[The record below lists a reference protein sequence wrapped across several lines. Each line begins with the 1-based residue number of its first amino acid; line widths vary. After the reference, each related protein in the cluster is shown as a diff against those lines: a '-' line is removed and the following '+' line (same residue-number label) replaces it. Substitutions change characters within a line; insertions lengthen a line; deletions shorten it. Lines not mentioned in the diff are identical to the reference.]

1 MRPTIVFDLDGTLVD
16 TAEDLV
22 ATLNHV
28 LTSDRM
34 APVSLETMIGMVGSG
49 ARVLIESASAAQG
62 RALSPADL
70 DRMLKQFL
78 DYYDAH
84 IADASRPYPGA
95 VAALDR
101 FGASG
106 WLMAVCTNKFEAPA
120 RKLLTALGLDRHF
133 AAITGQDTFA
143 FRKPDPRHLTETIRV
158 AGGQSEAAIMV
169 GDSRTD
175 IDTARAA
182 AIPVVA
188 VDYGYS
194 PVPIASLG
202 ATAVISSLDA
212 LYDAVGRLP
221 SFAAT
226 LFSRQAPTP

>member
-28 LTSDRM
+28 LTSDGM
-34 APVSLETMIGMVGSG
+34 APVGLETMIGMVGSG
-49 ARVLIESASAAQG
+49 SRVLIESASAAQG
-62 RALSPADL
+62 RALTPADL

-84 IADASRPYPGA
+84 IADASRPYPG
-95 VAALDR
+95 VTAALDR
-101 FGASG
+101 FAANG
-106 WLMAVCTNKFEAPA
+106 WLMAVCTNKYETPA
-120 RKLLTALGLDRHF
+120 RKLLAALGLDRHF

-143 FRKPDPRHLTETIRV
+143 FRKPDPRHLTETIRA
-158 AGGQSEAAIMV
+158 AGGQTGAAIMV

-182 AIPVVA
+182 SVPVVA
-188 VDYGYS
+188 VTFGYS
-194 PVPIASLG
+194 PQPVATFSPDRLIASFDE
-202 ATAVISSLDA
+202 LDA
-212 LYDAVGRLP
+212 AVDAL
-221 SFAAT
+221 
-226 LFSRQAPTP
+226 LRQAG

>member
-28 LTSDRM
+28 LASDGM
-34 APVSLETMIGMVGSG
+34 APVSLEAAIGMEGSG
-49 ARVLIESASAAQG
+49 ARVLIESAFAAQG
-62 RALSPADL
+62 RALTPATLDL
-70 DRMLKQFL
+70 LLKAFL

-95 VAALDR
+95 AAALDR
-101 FGASG
+101 FAANG

-120 RKLLTALGLDRHF
+120 RKLLGMLSLDRHF

-143 FRKPDPRHLTETIRV
+143 FRKPDPRHLTETIRL
-158 AGGQSEAAIMV
+158 AGGSADRAVMV

-175 IDTARAA
+175 IETARAA
-182 AIPVVA
+182 AVPVVA

-194 PVPIASLG
+194 PLPVASLG
-202 ATAVISSLDA
+202 ATAVISSLEA

-221 SFAAT
+221 SFVAT
-226 LFSRQAPTP
+226 DAGR